1 MQEQLSE
8 EQVQGMIYI
17 SFLRKKERK
26 KPLKGSFSTADFHKI
41 VLAMQT

>member
-17 SFLRKKERK
+17 SFLRKKERSLWK
-26 KPLKGSFSTADFHKI
+26 APFQRQISIRLC
-41 VLAMQT
+41 

>member
-17 SFLRKKERK
+17 SFLRKKEASERFLFNGRF
-26 KPLKGSFSTADFHKI
+26 P
-41 VLAMQT
+41 

>member
-17 SFLRKKERK
+17 SFLRKKEASERLVFNGRF
-26 KPLKGSFSTADFHKI
+26 P
-41 VLAMQT
+41 